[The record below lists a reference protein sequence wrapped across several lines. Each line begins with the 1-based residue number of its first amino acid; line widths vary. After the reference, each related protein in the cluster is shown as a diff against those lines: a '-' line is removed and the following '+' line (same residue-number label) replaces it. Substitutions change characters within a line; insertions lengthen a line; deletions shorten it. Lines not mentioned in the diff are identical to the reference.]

1 MQVCKVCLKDVREH
15 VLQVKRCD
23 VETFV
28 KQIERYIFFQQVIF
42 SITGA
47 ARGKKKKRRTATV
60 LHAPARLE
68 VRPEQNRTR
77 CSVGTSAG
85 YTCAPVR
92 VNRCEA
98 EKEDEN
104 KQFIFRKSSR
114 SSYTLSAGAHTV
126 VTS

>member
-1 MQVCKVCLKDVREH
+1 MQVCKVCFKDVKAH
-15 VLQVKRCD
+15 VPQVKRCD

-28 KQIERYIFFQQVIF
+28 KQIERYLFFQQVIF

-47 ARGKKKKRRTATV
+47 ARGGEKKEEATV

-77 CSVGTSAG
+77 YSVGTSAG